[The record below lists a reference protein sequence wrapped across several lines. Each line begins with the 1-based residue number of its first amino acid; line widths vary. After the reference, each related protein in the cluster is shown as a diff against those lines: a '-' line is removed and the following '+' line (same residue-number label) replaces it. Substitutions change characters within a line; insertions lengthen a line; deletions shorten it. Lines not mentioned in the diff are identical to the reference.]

1 LTTSLFF
8 SLRARLPGTSI
19 SAPWWILS
27 ASLKA
32 SIAILASVLASAVGQ
47 TFGEPAVT
55 VETAEQEIAAV
66 VSAGGAI
73 LRVRVFRPPGDGPFP
88 LAIVNHGSPASASDR
103 PTMPLPTFASASNWL
118 LEKKY
123 LIALP
128 LRRGYGLTGGVWA
141 EAYGGCGNPDYYRA
155 GLATAEDIR
164 ATLAFFRAR
173 GDVARE
179 RALVIG
185 YSAGGR
191 GSLALAST
199 NPDGV
204 RAVINFAGG
213 RGGMQPNVPNCM
225 PERLVDAANRYGATA
240 RIPSLWLYAVNDTF
254 FSRQLSKEMFDA
266 FVHRGGIGAP
276 GIWHQWPFSV
286 HVVRRTQA
294 MAAAGGCISGKPR
307 ATMSAVS

>member
-8 SLRARLPGTSI
+8 SLRARLAGTSI
-19 SAPWWILS
+19 SVPWWILS

-47 TFGEPAVT
+47 TFGEPALT
-55 VETAEQEIAAV
+55 VETAEQEITAL
-66 VSAGGAI
+66 VSAGGGI

-128 LRRGYGLTGGVWA
+128 LRRGYGLTGGGWA

-155 GLATAEDIR
+155 GLATAEDIQ
-164 ATLAFFRAR
+164 ATLTFFRAR

-185 YSAGGR
+185 YSAGGW

-199 NPDGV
+199 NPEGV

-213 RGGMQPNVPNCM
+213 RGGMQPTY
-225 PERLVDAANRYGATA
+225 RTA
-240 RIPSLWLYAVNDTF
+240 CR
-254 FSRQLSKEMFDA
+254 
-266 FVHRGGIGAP
+266 
-276 GIWHQWPFSV
+276 SV
-286 HVVRRTQA
+286 W
-294 MAAAGGCISGKPR
+294 
-307 ATMSAVS
+307 